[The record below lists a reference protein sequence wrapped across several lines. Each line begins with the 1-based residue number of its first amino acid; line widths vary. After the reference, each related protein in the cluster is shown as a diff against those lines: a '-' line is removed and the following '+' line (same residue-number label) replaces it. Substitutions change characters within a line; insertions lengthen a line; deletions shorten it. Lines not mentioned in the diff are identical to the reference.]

1 MLLRW
6 RKMGILIF
14 SRADATHNE
23 QAAERLV
30 FCMLNKIM

>member
-14 SRADATHNE
+14 SRADAAHNA
-23 QAAERLV
+23 QAAEQLV
-30 FCMLNKIM
+30 FCMMNKII